1 MTHKSDDEIELAIT
15 GCPESPE
22 LVDTSGDAELAQ
34 KLNEELNGTSF
45 SHLSYPTKVIEI
57 SDTEMAPESLK
68 DVKVKKE
75 VEIKKEPGVRRSLKG
90 KERVRHASHSPSDS
104 ASDSDSSAAKAK
116 HKAKK
121 ACTERKGHTAKKH
134 HKRKYVQLQQKAE
147 ERELVR
153 RLREEKYRL
162 KIAELERRR
171 LQAERSVADAAPPAL
186 ASIPPPPS
194 VAPPPPSVAPPA
206 PVAAAPAAPAA
217 PVPKALGRRPGRKPR
232 RTYTADEYLH
242 VARAFAGPQ
251 WRTPTTALAFLHRAH
266 QLLDVLSADSLRHAW
281 TSMRTS
287 GNSPVKND
295 AVAAQLGYV
304 HTQSITRMLT
314 HFHTGSPTS
323 SSPSSVTL

>member
-1 MTHKSDDEIELAIT
+1 MFHSATMTHKSDDEIELAST
-15 GCPESPE
+15 GRPESPE
-22 LVDTSGDAELAQ
+22 LVYTSGDAELAQ

-57 SDTEMAPESLK
+57 SDSEMAPESLK

-75 VEIKKEPGVRRSLKG
+75 VEIKKEAGVHRSLKG
-90 KERVRHASHSPSDS
+90 KERVRRASPSPSDS
-104 ASDSDSSAAKAK
+104 ASDSDSSAARAK

-121 ACTERKGHTAKKH
+121 VCTERKGNAAKKAQ
-134 HKRKYVQLQQKAE
+134 KRK

-171 LQAERSVADAAPPAL
+171 LQAERSAADATPPAL

-206 PVAAAPAAPAA
+206 PVAAPAA

-323 SSPSSVTL
+323 NSPSSATS